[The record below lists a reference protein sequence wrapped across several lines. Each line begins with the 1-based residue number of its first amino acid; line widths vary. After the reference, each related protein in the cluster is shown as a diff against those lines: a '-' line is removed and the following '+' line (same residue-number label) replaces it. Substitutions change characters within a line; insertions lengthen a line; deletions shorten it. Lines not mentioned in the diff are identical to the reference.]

1 VFWSQYTLSDI
12 NIMRYGLPKML
23 QLVKDVKSSMI
34 YASCNPNMLI
44 HLDKLGVR
52 QSEYLKVLKYLVSIG
67 ANS

>member
-1 VFWSQYTLSDI
+1 
-12 NIMRYGLPKML
+12 ML